1 MKLLPILFLLL
12 IFQSLPAPAQ
22 TEGLYSGEVPVTGQ
36 GAAER
41 ESGFPRALTQV
52 LGKLSGLR
60 HFDDNPLVE
69 PAVAG
74 ARSLVLAFHYREVNA
89 SSDEEEGARETHLV
103 VQFSQSGVEEL
114 MQALALPRWPPDRPH
129 LTVWLAIDDG
139 VGRRIMPVE
148 FASLRTPLTRTAEQ
162 RGLQLAW
169 PEPDEEGEYDVD
181 VQLLWGGYTDSIESD
196 HVLLVAARR
205 EGVEWNARMTLE
217 YAGNYSSWRVRNIDL
232 QSALVEGL
240 QHAIDLVAAASSI
253 EVEDQGHWTEEIV
266 VAGLNSAEDYSR
278 SLSYLQSLSVVDN
291 VNVASADPGR
301 VRMVLELNASPQ
313 YLRGAI
319 SGGATLE
326 YDEASDQYVL
336 KR

>member
-1 MKLLPILFLLL
+1 MKLLPILFLFL
-12 IFQSLPAPAQ
+12 IFESPPASAQ
-22 TEGLYSGEVPVTGQ
+22 AERLYSGEVPVRGQ

-52 LGKLSGLR
+52 LVKLSGLR
-60 HFDDNPLVE
+60 QFDDKPLVE
-69 PAVAG
+69 PAVAS
-74 ARSLVLAFHYREVNA
+74 ARSLVLAFHYREVDA
-89 SSDEEEGARETHLV
+89 LAGDEEEARETHLV

-114 MQALALPRWPPDRPH
+114 MQALALPRWPPDREP

-148 FASLRTPLTRTAEQ
+148 FASLRAPLTLAAEQ

-181 VQLLWGGYTDSIESD
+181 VQLLWGGYTDTIAGG
-196 HVLLVAARR
+196 HVLLIAARR
-205 EGVEWNARMTLE
+205 EGPEWNARMTLE

-232 QSALVEGL
+232 QTALVEGL
-240 QHAIDLVAAASSI
+240 QHAIDLIAAASSI

-291 VNVASADPGR
+291 VDVASADPGR
-301 VRMVLELNASPQ
+301 VRMVLELNASPH
-313 YLRGAI
+313 YLRSSI
-319 SGGATLE
+319 SSGATLE